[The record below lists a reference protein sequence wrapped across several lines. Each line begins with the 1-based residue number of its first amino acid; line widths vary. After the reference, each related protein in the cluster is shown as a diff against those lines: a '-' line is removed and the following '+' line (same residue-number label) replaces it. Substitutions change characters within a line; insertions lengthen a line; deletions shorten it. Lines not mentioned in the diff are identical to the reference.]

1 MAIFKSKGRCLNDK
15 EHSWMYVV
23 LVSEYLIRPRYVSAF
38 LTAFSEEL
46 AAQMPAV
53 VNAGIQVHTTRH
65 GPTQLTDMESK
76 HLFTLTCVIIAV
88 AKWRQL
94 SAYKTVF
101 PPDVEKAIWLIV
113 FICGDITD
121 EVAPDVRAKARSGI
135 SSVLGSDTAVYFEDP
150 EIIEAERTWDSARV
164 DIMQKYDE
172 GEIDE
177 SEFASGAYELLES
190 CPYAC
195 QQYS

>member
-1 MAIFKSKGRCLNDK
+1 MAIFKSKGRCLDDK
-15 EHSWMYVV
+15 EHSCLYVV
-23 LVSEYLIRPRYVSAF
+23 ITSEYLIRPRYVSAF
-38 LTAFSEEL
+38 LTAFSEDL

-53 VNAGIQVHTTRH
+53 VNAGVQVHTTNH
-65 GPTQLTDMESK
+65 GPTQLTDGETK
-76 HLFTLTCVIIAV
+76 HLFTLNCVIIAV

-121 EVAPDVRAKARSGI
+121 EIAPDIRVKARNGI
-135 SSVLGSDTAVYFEDP
+135 SAVLGNDTAIYFEDP
-150 EIIEAERTWDSARV
+150 DVIEAERTWDSARRKLV
-164 DIMQKYDE
+164 EEYDE

-177 SEFASGAYELLES
+177 SDFASVAYELLES
-190 CPYAC
+190 CPYAS

>member
-1 MAIFKSKGRCLNDK
+1 MAIFKSKERCLDDE
-15 EHSWMYVV
+15 EHSWLYVV
-23 LVSEYLIRPRYVSAF
+23 ITSEYLIRPRYVSAF
-38 LTAFSEEL
+38 LTAFSEDL

-53 VNAGIQVHTTRH
+53 VSAGVQVHTTNH
-65 GPTQLTDMESK
+65 GSTQLTDGETK
-76 HLFTLTCVIIAV
+76 HLLTLTCVIIAV

-101 PPDVEKAIWLIV
+101 PPDVEKAIWLIA

-121 EVAPDVRAKARSGI
+121 EIAPDIRVKARNGI
-135 SSVLGSDTAVYFEDP
+135 SAVLGNDTAIYFEDP
-150 EIIEAERTWDSARV
+150 DVIEAERTWDRARGKLV
-164 DIMQKYDE
+164 EEYDE

-177 SEFASGAYELLES
+177 SDFASGAYELLES
-190 CPYAC
+190 CPYAS

>member
-1 MAIFKSKGRCLNDK
+1 MAIFKSKERFLDEK
-15 EHSWMYVV
+15 EHGWLYVV
-23 LVSEYLIRPRYVSAF
+23 LTSEFLIRSRYVSAF
-38 LTAFSEEL
+38 LTAFSQEL

-53 VNAGIQVHTTRH
+53 VNAGIQVHTTNH
-65 GPTQLTDMESK
+65 GPTQLTEGEMK
-76 HLFTLTCVIIAV
+76 HIFALTCVIIAV

-113 FICGDITD
+113 FICGDAAN
-121 EVAPDVRAKARSGI
+121 EVAPDIRAKILNEI
-135 SSVLGSDTAVYFEDP
+135 SSVLGNDTAIYFEDP
-150 EIIEAERTWDSARV
+150 DGIEAERVWDRARGDLV
-164 DIMQKYDE
+164 ERYDE

-190 CPYAC
+190 CPYAS